1 MSYNAY
7 RRSNGPN
14 DNIPTP
20 ASLYEELN
28 AEFHFDFDPNPINP
42 EGLRDQDGLG
52 KWGKRNFCNPPYSK
66 KEPWIAK
73 AIREKEKGNLTVML
87 LPVDTSTKWFHELIL
102 PNAEVRWIRGRV
114 HFTDQP
120 APFASMVCVFRPEV
134 SP

>member
-14 DNIPTP
+14 DNVPTP

-52 KWGKRNFCNPPYSK
+52 KWGKRNFCN
-66 KEPWIAK
+66 
-73 AIREKEKGNLTVML
+73 G
-87 LPVDTSTKWFHELIL
+87 
-102 PNAEVRWIRGRV
+102 
-114 HFTDQP
+114 
-120 APFASMVCVFRPEV
+120 
-134 SP
+134 